1 MSSGI
6 ININN
11 QPSIGGLSVKY
22 GDFGQADSELTSKL
36 PSSVNLGLTSPGFLD
51 NASECTGVDFINNN
65 PSYEQVTFS
74 QCLDK
79 FQDQFMIPQQGF
91 ASLMHNLPYTFSVLD
106 NKDKEYYINELKTFI
121 NRVENKDKK
130 ITDKNKKS
138 KNVENFKND
147 NLNGNSN
154 DNSNEMNDSCK
165 KVPNYEINCVLVMII
180 LILLG
185 IIGYNLYNQ
194 TKLS

>member
-11 QPSIGGLSVKY
+11 QPSIGGLSVKH
-22 GDFGQADSELTSKL
+22 GDFGQADPELSSKL

-65 PSYEQVTFS
+65 PTYETLTFG

-79 FQDQFMIPQQGF
+79 FQDRFTIPHQGF

-106 NKDKEYYINELKTFI
+106 D
-121 NRVENKDKK
+121 KDKK
-130 ITDKNKKS
+130 HYIKEMKSFIEGVDKTPTTNKKEKFKNKNENENEN
-138 KNVENFKND
+138 KNENE
-147 NLNGNSN
+147 
-154 DNSNEMNDSCK
+154 NEIDESCK
-165 KVPNYEINCVLVMII
+165 KVPNYEINCILVLIII
-180 LILLG
+180 LLLG
-185 IIGYNLYNQ
+185 IIGYNLYNK
-194 TKLS
+194 TKLP